1 MIFRFRL
8 CPQVYIV
15 TGGHGPNL
23 ASTETLDKDGD
34 SAWQLVASLP
44 SKRFAL
50 KGVGLDKGRF
60 LVTGQSSKKG
70 FKKGFSCMMHG
81 RW

>member
-8 CPQVYIV
+8 CTQVYIV
-15 TGGHGPNL
+15 TGGHAPNL
-23 ASTETLDKDGD
+23 ASTETLDKVGG

-44 SKRFAL
+44 SKRFGL

-60 LVTGQSSKKG
+60 LVTGQSSIKG
-70 FKKGFSCMMHG
+70 F
-81 RW
+81 